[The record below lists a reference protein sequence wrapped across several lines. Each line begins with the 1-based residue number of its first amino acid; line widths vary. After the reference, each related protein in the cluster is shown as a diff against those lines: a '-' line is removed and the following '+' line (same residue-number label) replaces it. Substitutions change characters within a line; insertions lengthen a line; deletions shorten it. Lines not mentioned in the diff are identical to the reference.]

1 MKTMVIAVLMLA
13 LAVPLCAET
22 YSWEDDEGTLNF
34 TEDYSRIPSKYR
46 KKVQRREGMS
56 YRETN
61 VDLTPPDSSVEKTD
75 PPDSSAEKSEE
86 KSAEGPTLYGGKTE
100 DQWRSEL
107 YALESEMNTQRE
119 IMKDLEQQMKAQET
133 FTKTRANE
141 LKKQYDEARK
151 SFEQKYAAYNQ
162 LTEAARKAG
171 FMITVK

>member
-1 MKTMVIAVLMLA
+1 MKTMVIAALMLV
-13 LAVPLCAET
+13 LAVPLCADT

-34 TEDYSRIPSKYR
+34 TEDYSSVPQKFR

-56 YRETN
+56 YREIT
-61 VDLTPPDSSVEKTD
+61 VEVTPPD
-75 PPDSSAEKSEE
+75 PPDSSAEKAEE
-86 KSAEGPTLYGGKTE
+86 KSSEGSTLYGGKTE

-107 YALESEMNTQRE
+107 NALESEMNAQRDV
-119 IMKDLEQQMKAQET
+119 MKDLEQQMKAQET

-162 LTEAARKAG
+162 LADSARKAG